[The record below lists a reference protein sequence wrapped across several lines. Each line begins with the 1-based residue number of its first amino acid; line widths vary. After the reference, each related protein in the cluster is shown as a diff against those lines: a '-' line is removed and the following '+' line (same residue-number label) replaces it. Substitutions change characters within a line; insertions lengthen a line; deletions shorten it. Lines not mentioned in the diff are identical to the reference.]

1 MHLYDSKFEF
11 KKDLVKKNKNKKK
24 NKKDLVNILHSFL
37 LLLSPPAHPLLRR
50 HHLDQHLVYPS
61 RDA

>member
-11 KKDLVKKNKNKKK
+11 KKDLVKK

-50 HHLDQHLVYPS
+50 HHLDQHLVCPS